1 MEAETI
7 TACDNVKRS
16 ELGFDL
22 AQAVFQNVAMSKDQD
37 TPYFEQGRRLR
48 WLRQAERISTGS
60 AFAAKVGWAQS
71 GYSQFETGKRRVPM
85 DKALQLLRSIPG
97 FDPLWL
103 WEGEKRGLGFDLRQR
118 IETEEAKENSLQSG
132 SGERQDVI

>member
-16 ELGFDL
+16 NLGFDL
-22 AQAVFQNVAMSKDQD
+22 AQPVFQNVAMSRDKDA
-37 TPYFEQGRRLR
+37 PYFEQGRRLR

-85 DKALQLLRSIPG
+85 DKALQLLRNIPG

-118 IETEEAKENSLQSG
+118 IEAEEAKENGLQSG